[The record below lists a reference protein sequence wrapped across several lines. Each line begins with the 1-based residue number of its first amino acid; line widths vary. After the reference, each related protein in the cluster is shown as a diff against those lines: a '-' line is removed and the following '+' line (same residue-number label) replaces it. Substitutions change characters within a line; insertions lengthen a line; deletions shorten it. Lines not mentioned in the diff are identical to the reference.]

1 VTPFLHTQFV
11 TVPILGTVLRTG
23 RRCIL
28 SWGS

>member
-1 VTPFLHTQFV
+1 VILFLVTQFV
-11 TVPILGTVLRTG
+11 TLPVLGTVMRTG